1 MAWHVATIVLDR
13 RASVRGTGYP
23 VVPSLRER
31 TPQWIDGRDNFA
43 DLFTWRTNVTCI
55 TSTSRE
61 TPVSFAKHD

>member
-31 TPQWIDGRDNFA
+31 TPLHIGAGNNFA
-43 DLFTWRTNVTCI
+43 DLFTRRRVVTCI
-55 TSTSRE
+55 TSTYLRN
-61 TPVSFAKHD
+61 PR